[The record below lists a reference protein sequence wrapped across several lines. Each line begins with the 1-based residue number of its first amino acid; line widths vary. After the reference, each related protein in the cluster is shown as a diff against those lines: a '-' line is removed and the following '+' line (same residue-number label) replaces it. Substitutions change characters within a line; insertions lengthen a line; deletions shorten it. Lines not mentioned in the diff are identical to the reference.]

1 MDEKTLLDNLNKFTR
16 KELSAEEV
24 YIFPVTLCDN
34 EVDRD
39 NERFSRK
46 SLDELAEKFIGVTG
60 IFDHNPKGENQTA
73 RIFLT
78 EVVEEERC
86 NSLGEKYAYL
96 KGYTYMVRTDSNAD
110 LIREIDGGIKK
121 EVSVS
126 CSSEKQICSVCGAD
140 RRVKPCRH
148 VKGRKY
154 DGKRCF
160 FTLEDISDAYEWSF
174 VAVPA
179 QLCAGVTK
187 SFGKPE
193 APAFSRTEKEAVIN
207 RALMLRNPDGTAK
220 KLFDCI
226 KDALGDD
233 ELEQLCRNFSAAGIV
248 KNCDEYK
255 M

>member
-1 MDEKTLLDNLNKFTR
+1 MDENTLLEHLNKFTR
-16 KELSAEEV
+16 KELTAEEV

-34 EVDRD
+34 EIDRD
-39 NERFSRK
+39 NERFSVK
-46 SLDELAEKFIGVTG
+46 ALEEMSEKFVGVTG

-78 EVVEEERC
+78 EVVKADRS
-86 NSLGEKYAYL
+86 NSLGETYTYL
-96 KGYTYMVRTDSNAD
+96 KGYAYMVRTDSNAD

-126 CSSEKQICSVCGAD
+126 CSAEKQTCSICGAD

-148 VKGRKY
+148 VKGRRY

-160 FTLEDISDAYEWSF
+160 FTLENISDAYEWSF

-179 QLCAGVTK
+179 QPCAGVTK
-187 SFGKPE
+187 SFDEGKKTAVPRSGME
-193 APAFSRTEKEAVIN
+193 AAIN
-207 RALMLRNPDGTAK
+207 RALLLKNPDGTAK
-220 KLFDCI
+220 KLFDCV
-226 KDALGDD
+226 KDSLGDE
-233 ELEQLCRNFSAAGIV
+233 ELEKLYRIFSAAGV
-248 KNCDEYK
+248 PKSCDEYK